1 MGKRSDRKKLGTGK
15 AAAYLLVSVLGV
27 SAAAPLTAAA
37 APVSGQG
44 SISVEEEV
52 LSLEL
57 GKTGSL
63 TVDYD
68 LAGGFADLAVLTA
81 DPSIAAAVLTDN
93 GDGSGGGAGDNH
105 RSGLSDQ
112 QCGGRGLCDDPQRP
126 GTGRGRLYPNGRDV
140 AGDGL

>member
-68 LAGGFADLAVLTA
+68 LAKAEEALAEM
-81 DPSIAAAVLTDN
+81 
-93 GDGSGGGAGDNH
+93 
-105 RSGLSDQ
+105 
-112 QCGGRGLCDDPQRP
+112 
-126 GTGRGRLYPNGRDV
+126 
-140 AGDGL
+140 